1 MMTIDD
7 EGEGGVWPND
17 DVITE
22 IQFLANFWDF
32 AGYFTKIFL
41 KKSQVNSKLNQIM
54 SALAAR
60 HSFN

>member
-22 IQFLANFWDF
+22 IQFFGKFWEFTGNFS
-32 AGYFTKIFL
+32 KIFHKIFKFPKIQIPQNFQIQ
-41 KKSQVNSKLNQIM
+41 KK
-54 SALAAR
+54 
-60 HSFN
+60 

>member
-22 IQFLANFWDF
+22 IQFFFANFRDF
-32 AGYFTKIFL
+32 TGYFTKIFPKIFKFRKNFL
-41 KKSQVNSKLNQIM
+41 SRFEVQPNCV
-54 SALAAR
+54 
-60 HSFN
+60 

>member
-22 IQFLANFWDF
+22 IQLFGNFLGFHRVF
-32 AGYFTKIFL
+32 Y
-41 KKSQVNSKLNQIM
+41 
-54 SALAAR
+54 
-60 HSFN
+60 